1 MGPGLSVSP
10 TACRCLETHGASS
23 TSEPHQDQ
31 CTLPSSGTVG
41 YNTPKR
47 KSDQPPCPEAYLP
60 TGEVKSRTWGG
71 TVAQTVAP
79 TTFRLDA
86 HGGHGFDSGP
96 MSFLLSTPHLFSLSF
111 PVPLFTDLLIK
122 GLKSPKTNNIFL
134 KKQDITRLKWSEIGE

>member
-1 MGPGLSVSP
+1 MCHQQRVVASKHMGPAVPLSHIRTSVLYPLQVLWGIIHQKESQTNRLARKP
-10 TACRCLETHGASS
+10 ICLLVRLKAGHG
-23 TSEPHQDQ
+23 
-31 CTLPSSGTVG
+31 
-41 YNTPKR
+41 
-47 KSDQPPCPEAYLP
+47 
-60 TGEVKSRTWGG
+60 GG

-86 HGGHGFDSGP
+86 HGGHRFKSGP